1 MERREMF
8 AWGIA
13 GLSCVCAIGS
23 YISHRRTA
31 RLLKKSVEEIAKSTP
46 IEIEKEVVDAVAQEA
61 LEMKVDSQ
69 VDDIL
74 DDIRKENERY
84 AHGKIDQLVRAE
96 VEKKATDI
104 ATQVVV
110 TYEEISEDAILESVG
125 KHAGQIVTKKIDSQ
139 LDDIYKQYQRRLD
152 EVNDMYVKM
161 MGRVANRN
169 DLTLVSSMSPGLHVT
184 L

>member
-1 MERREMF
+1 MTKRELV

-13 GLSCVCAIGS
+13 GLSCACAIGT

-31 RLLKKSVEEIAKSTP
+31 RLLKKSVEELAKATP
-46 IEIEKEVVDAVAQEA
+46 VEIEKDVVDQVVQEA
-61 LEMKVDSQ
+61 LEMKVDNQ

-84 AHGKIDQLVRAE
+84 AHGKIDSLVRAE
-96 VEKKATDI
+96 VEKRTTDI

-110 TYEEISEDAILESVG
+110 TYEEISEDAILESVS

-152 EVNDMYVKM
+152 EINSMYMRVISKAPNLNVN
-161 MGRVANRN
+161 
-169 DLTLVSSMSPGLHVT
+169 SSVNPGLH
-184 L
+184 LQW

>member
-1 MERREMF
+1 
-8 AWGIA
+8 
-13 GLSCVCAIGS
+13 
-23 YISHRRTA
+23 
-31 RLLKKSVEEIAKSTP
+31 
-46 IEIEKEVVDAVAQEA
+46 
-61 LEMKVDSQ
+61 MKVDSQ